1 MKRYNKLGVA
11 AAAGVIAFLVMAA
24 VAFGDTGSEDCIPIV
39 TTDDTDEVG
48 EDEQMDYGGK
58 WLEEQSELYDIGT
71 KYGCD
76 DIAERPKIE
85 KVGGMYWRYAAY
97 KYGGIC
103 VLTFSPQE
111 FKDDDDM
118 GGDYSGEI
126 ALPETLGGKTV
137 VQIGWRL
144 FNGKSVSSV
153 VIPPGALVSFDD
165 GFENRF
171 GGCSK
176 LVKFVVTDDHP
187 SYSVRDGFLCNKS
200 GKKLLFCPAGLE
212 GDVVIPDGI
221 EEIGEHSFSG
231 CNKIASLAIPPSVRK
246 VRSGLGYGCPKLR
259 AVHVRDLSAWC
270 RIDFEYVGMFCDDS
284 RFQMSNPLCSA
295 HNLYM
300 DGKLVTDLEIPA
312 DVESIGMMAFAG
324 CTSLRSVVVPGSVTN
339 IGAYAFGDCSVL
351 EKVEIREGVKSI
363 EDGAFANC
371 IALREIA
378 IPDTVT
384 TVGSPADAYAMD
396 ECGAFKFCTSLRR
409 ATLPKT
415 LREIPKGLFMECRR
429 LREVEMPKD
438 LEVIGDA
445 AFFKCIDLQE
455 IEIPQGVKRIGGKI
469 DQIKYFVKG
478 PFLGCT
484 SLQTIEIPDSVEVI
498 GHSAFGSCVNLEK
511 VKIGSKVRVIGS
523 GAFANCVNLSSVVMS
538 PELSDL
544 GAGAFHNCPYLK
556 FDDRSIPGFK
566 MRNGVVVERT
576 APLGETLDLTGTKG
590 ISDNAIGGRRLHSG
604 QKVEPELEKLRRII
618 FPEGYKAIKFDVFS
632 GCPNLCEFSIPSSV
646 TEIHGDIR
654 RLWKH
659 FDKVEISD
667 IAAWSRI
674 DFDVEVA
681 VPCQHCVPGH
691 PGVVVGSS
699 NPLGIGAELLL
710 DGKPVTELVIPGT
723 VERIG
728 EGAFFGYG
736 QLKSVV
742 IEEGVKEIGPFAFY
756 GCTNLVSR
764 KIANSVT
771 NIGDRAFGKRMKRE
785 HNFPY

>member
-39 TTDDTDEVG
+39 ITDDTDEVG

-58 WLEEQSELYDIGT
+58 WLKEQSELYDIGT

-85 KVGGMYWRYAAY
+85 KVGGMYWRYAEY

-103 VLTFSPQE
+103 VLTVSPRE
-111 FKDDDDM
+111 YKDDDDM
-118 GGDYSGEI
+118 GGDVTGEVVV
-126 ALPETLGGKTV
+126 PETLGGEMV
-137 VQIGWRL
+137 LELGYGL
-144 FNGKSVSSV
+144 FNGKSVSGVAIPNGV
-153 VIPPGALVSFDD
+153 VEYDIRGIRPF
-165 GFENRF
+165 
-171 GGCSK
+171 CSCDK
-176 LVKFVVTDDHP
+176 LVKFAVADDHP
-187 SYSVRDGFLCNKS
+187 YHSVRDGFLCDKS
-200 GKKLLFCPAGLE
+200 GKKLLCCPTGLE

-221 EEIGEHSFSG
+221 EEIGEYAFSG
-231 CNKIASLAIPPSVRK
+231 CDKIASLAIPPSVRK
-246 VRSGLGYGCPKLR
+246 VRSGLGFGCPKLR

-339 IGAYAFGDCSVL
+339 IGTYAFGDCSVL

-396 ECGAFKFCTSLRR
+396 ECGAFKFCTSLRS

-429 LREVEMPKD
+429 LSEVEMPKD

-478 PFLGCT
+478 PFMGCT

-511 VKIGSKVRVIGS
+511 AKIGSKVRVIGS
-523 GAFANCVNLSSVVMS
+523 GAFANCVNLSNVVMG
-538 PELSDL
+538 PELSDF
-544 GAGAFHNCPYLK
+544 GPGAFHNCPYLK

-566 MRNGVVVERT
+566 MRHGVVVERT

-590 ISDNAIGGRRLHSG
+590 ISDNAIGGWRLHSG
-604 QKVEPELEKLRRII
+604 QNVEPELEKLRRII

-699 NPLGIGAELLL
+699 NPLELGAVLLL
-710 DGKPVTELVIPGT
+710 DGAPVTELVIPGT

-728 EGAFFGYG
+728 RGAFFGYG

-742 IEEGVKEIGPFAFY
+742 IEEGVKEIGDFAFY
-756 GCTNLVSR
+756 DCTNLVSR

-771 NIGDRAFGKRMKRE
+771 NIGDRAFGKRGE
-785 HNFPY
+785 EQDLLD